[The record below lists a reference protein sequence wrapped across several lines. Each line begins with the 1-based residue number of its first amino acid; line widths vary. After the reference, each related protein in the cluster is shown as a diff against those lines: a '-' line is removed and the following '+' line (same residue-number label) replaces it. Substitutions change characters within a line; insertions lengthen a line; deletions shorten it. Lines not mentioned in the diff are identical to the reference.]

1 MSITGKI
8 IYLIAF
14 NIMGTSITAW
24 LIALMNHYTLPL
36 ALLTGTSL
44 LVINIMKVRGMWIDQ
59 KIKLKNLKDKNG

>member
-1 MSITGKI
+1 MSITAKI

-24 LIALMNHYTLPL
+24 LITLMNSYTLPL

-44 LVINIMKVRGMWIDQ
+44 LIINIMKVRGMWIDQ